1 MRCEAGRGRAPGTC
15 LCRAATDLWLWENEG
30 VEDIRSCDAMVFM
43 RCWRCT
49 VQNAGL
55 DRWEMVS
62 SASRLYDWQASR
74 LGSPHLGAP
83 LRTDSSTSQPDT
95 LRKRE

>member
-1 MRCEAGRGRAPGTC
+1 
-15 LCRAATDLWLWENEG
+15 
-30 VEDIRSCDAMVFM
+30 
-43 RCWRCT
+43 
-49 VQNAGL
+49 
-55 DRWEMVS
+55 MVS

-95 LRKRE
+95 LRKRECIAFVFKSLREGPYILLAMGVGRSARL

>member
-1 MRCEAGRGRAPGTC
+1 
-15 LCRAATDLWLWENEG
+15 
-30 VEDIRSCDAMVFM
+30 
-43 RCWRCT
+43 
-49 VQNAGL
+49 
-55 DRWEMVS
+55 MVS

-74 LGSPHLGAP
+74 LGSPHLGTP